1 MCMIPAILAQKGGE
15 MLGMDVLGAQAR
27 KKKQDKKL
35 QERGWER
42 DDKLRAEDRD
52 FETAQRAEDR
62 AHDESLADKG
72 FGRGGNWRGGNR
84 NRNRRALSYGQG
96 QSAYQRDRTA

>member
-1 MCMIPAILAQKGGE
+1 MCMVEGLIASGVIPGVDPFDRAG
-15 MLGMDVLGAQAR
+15 
-27 KKKQDKKL
+27 KKQRKH
-35 QERGWER
+35 EREARSTQWNRE
-42 DDKLRAEDRD
+42 DKLRSEDRD

-84 NRNRRALSYGQG
+84 NRRALSYGRG
-96 QSAYQRDRTA
+96 QTAYQRDRTA